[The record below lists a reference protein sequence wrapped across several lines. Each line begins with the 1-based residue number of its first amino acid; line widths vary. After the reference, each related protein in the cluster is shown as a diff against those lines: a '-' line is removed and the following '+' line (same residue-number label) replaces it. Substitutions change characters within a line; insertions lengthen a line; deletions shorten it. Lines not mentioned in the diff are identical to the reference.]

1 MTNRTLTNDE
11 MVQILQGLVDQA
23 EPPRQQRVA
32 KMLGISDSYLS
43 GMLNGK
49 MPVPEI
55 VARKL
60 GYTLELERRYVPE
73 RRG

>member
-1 MTNRTLTNDE
+1 
-11 MVQILQGLVDQA
+11 
-23 EPPRQQRVA
+23 
-32 KMLGISDSYLS
+32 MLGISDSYLS

-73 RRG
+73 RKG